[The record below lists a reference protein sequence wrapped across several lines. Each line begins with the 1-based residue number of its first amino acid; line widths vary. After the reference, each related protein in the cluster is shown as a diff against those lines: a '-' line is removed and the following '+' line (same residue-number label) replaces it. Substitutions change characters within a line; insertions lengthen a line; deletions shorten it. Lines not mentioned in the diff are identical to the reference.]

1 MPLPSTTMMAGMPS
15 SISRDGSKTPTNER
29 NERPINSR
37 LETISNSLFRRP
49 PLPPNHFQTKP
60 LSKIAIIKPN
70 SATRIISR
78 SPSPSL
84 SCRSFASSTRTFH
97 GSNSSLTRSPR
108 SSSSL
113 GSTGST
119 FMKSPTPRR
128 IFPQE
133 SHSSGLDLEELSS
146 KEQAPVVFDA
156 SLNFV
161 LGIQNQKVRHSF
173 KPTASHL
180 EAETAS
186 NFLTS
191 RISQFLQRTDHIMDE
206 WKRIGHR
213 NESNEMIDSKNKD
226 LMKSKSATNI
236 MIKGFQYYTRSSSV
250 GRSPSR
256 PASRLSEDTL
266 SEYNGEVRTR

>member
-1 MPLPSTTMMAGMPS
+1 MPLSTTTMMAGMPS
-15 SISRDGSKTPTNER
+15 SFSREDSKTPTNEK
-29 NERPINSR
+29 NETPINRR
-37 LETISNSLFRRP
+37 LETIPNSLFRRP
-49 PLPPNHFQTKP
+49 PLPPTHFQTKP
-60 LSKIAIIKPN
+60 LSKIAVIKPN
-70 SATRIISR
+70 SSTRIISR

-84 SCRSFASSTRTFH
+84 SCRSLASSTRSFH

-113 GSTGST
+113 DSTGSN
-119 FMKSPTPRR
+119 FIKSPIPRR

-133 SHSSGLDLEELSS
+133 SPSFGLDLEELSS

-161 LGIQNQKVRHSF
+161 LGIQKQKVRQSF

-186 NFLTS
+186 NFLSS

-213 NESNEMIDSKNKD
+213 NEANEMIDSKNKN
-226 LMKSKSATNI
+226 LMKSRSATNI
-236 MIKGFQYYTRSSSV
+236 MIKGFQYYSRSNSA